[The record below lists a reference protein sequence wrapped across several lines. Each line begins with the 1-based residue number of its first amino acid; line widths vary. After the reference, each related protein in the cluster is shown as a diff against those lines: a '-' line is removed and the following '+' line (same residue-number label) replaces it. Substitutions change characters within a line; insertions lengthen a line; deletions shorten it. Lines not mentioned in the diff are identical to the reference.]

1 MILPFFILV
10 FSSFTLIP
18 TIIVLIYSAINWKKS
33 HHFFL
38 AGFFISIIFYYLPFL
53 LSNAKLLRYLPYILK
68 SGIIFYFM
76 IPGFLNLYLKSFLTR
91 SFYLRK
97 KHLIYLIGP
106 FIAFLDYL
114 VFHIQNNSRID
125 ELTQLIENNSMYIY
139 RLEGFIPFEIN
150 LLLRFLYI
158 LPFAFYI
165 IKLTIQQSE
174 KPFLTK
180 EDKKTFVFIKYLL
193 FALFYAYFNFF
204 AALILP
210 LLADKIDFSDT
221 LNSGMLILAG
231 AVILYISFSILL
243 SPELLFDVKERQK
256 KNTRIKAESFE
267 ESLSVITD
275 IEIKM
280 NEHKFYL
287 NENFSSQDVL
297 THFEL
302 PRNKL
307 DELLVQVKG
316 ITFAEWLNSFRIDYA
331 KSLLISN
338 KEFTIDALSAMS
350 GFSSRSAFYAAFKHF
365 TKTTPT
371 DFIRQWHSRAEKS

>member
-193 FALFYAYFNFF
+193 FALFYTYFNFF

>member
-18 TIIVLIYSAINWKKS
+18 AIIVLIYSAINWKKS

-106 FIAFLDYL
+106 LIAFLDYL

-221 LNSGMLILAG
+221 LNSGMIILAE

>member
-221 LNSGMLILAG
+221 LNSGMIILAG

>member
-221 LNSGMLILAG
+221 LNSGMIILAG

-267 ESLSVITD
+267 ESLSVITE

>member
-1 MILPFFILV
+1 
-10 FSSFTLIP
+10 
-18 TIIVLIYSAINWKKS
+18 
-33 HHFFL
+33 
-38 AGFFISIIFYYLPFL
+38 
-53 LSNAKLLRYLPYILK
+53 
-68 SGIIFYFM
+68 
-76 IPGFLNLYLKSFLTR
+76 
-91 SFYLRK
+91 
-97 KHLIYLIGP
+97 
-106 FIAFLDYL
+106 
-114 VFHIQNNSRID
+114 
-125 ELTQLIENNSMYIY
+125 
-139 RLEGFIPFEIN
+139 
-150 LLLRFLYI
+150 
-158 LPFAFYI
+158 
-165 IKLTIQQSE
+165 
-174 KPFLTK
+174 
-180 EDKKTFVFIKYLL
+180 
-193 FALFYAYFNFF
+193 
-204 AALILP
+204 
-210 LLADKIDFSDT
+210 
-221 LNSGMLILAG
+221 MLILAG

-243 SPELLFDVKERQK
+243 NPELLFDVKERQK

>member
-106 FIAFLDYL
+106 LIAFLDYL

-221 LNSGMLILAG
+221 LNSGMIILAG

-331 KSLLISN
+331 KSLLKSN

>member
-18 TIIVLIYSAINWKKS
+18 AIIVLIYSAINWKKS

-221 LNSGMLILAG
+221 LNSGMIILAG

>member
-125 ELTQLIENNSMYIY
+125 ELTQLIENDSMYIY

>member
-221 LNSGMLILAG
+221 LNSGMIILAG

-371 DFIRQWHSRAEKS
+371 DFIRQWQSREEKS

>member
-106 FIAFLDYL
+106 LIAFLDYL

-221 LNSGMLILAG
+221 LNSGMIILAG

>member
-371 DFIRQWHSRAEKS
+371 DFIRQWHSRAEKN

>member
-125 ELTQLIENNSMYIY
+125 ELTQLIENDSMYIY

-221 LNSGMLILAG
+221 LNSVMLILAG

-287 NENFSSQDVL
+287 NENFSSQDVH

>member
-106 FIAFLDYL
+106 LIAFLDYL

>member
-125 ELTQLIENNSMYIY
+125 ELTQLIENDSMYIY

-243 SPELLFDVKERQK
+243 NPELLFDVKERQK

>member
-221 LNSGMLILAG
+221 LNSGMIILAG

-256 KNTRIKAESFE
+256 KNSRIKAESFE

>member
-10 FSSFTLIP
+10 FSFFTLIP
-18 TIIVLIYSAINWKKS
+18 TIIVIIYSAINWKKP

-38 AGFFISIIFYYLPFL
+38 AGLFISIIFYYLPFL
-53 LSNAKLLRYLPYILK
+53 LSNAKLLRYLPYTFK

-125 ELTQLIENNSMYIY
+125 ELTQLIENNSMYFI

-193 FALFYAYFNFF
+193 FALLYAYYNFF

-221 LNSGMLILAG
+221 INSGMLILAG

>member
-1 MILPFFILV
+1 MILPFIILV
-10 FSSFTLIP
+10 FSSITLIP

-53 LSNAKLLRYLPYILK
+53 LANAKLLRYVPYIIK
-68 SGIIFYFM
+68 SGIIFYFL
-76 IPGFLNLYLKSFLTR
+76 IPGLLNLYLKSFLTK

-114 VFHIQNNSRID
+114 VFHLQNNFRID
-125 ELTQLIENNSMYIY
+125 ELTQLIENDSMYIY

-165 IKLTIQQSE
+165 IKLTIRQSG
-174 KPFLTK
+174 KPSLTK
-180 EDKKTFVFIKYLL
+180 EENKTFVFIKYLL

-210 LLADKIDFSDT
+210 LLADKIDFSDS
-221 LNSGMLILAG
+221 LNSGILILAG

-243 SPELLFDVKERQK
+243 SPELLYDVKERQK

-267 ESLSVITD
+267 ESMSHITD

-331 KSLLISN
+331 KSLLISK
-338 KEFTIDALSAMS
+338 KEFTIDALASMS

-365 TKTTPT
+365 TKKTPT
-371 DFIRQWHSRAEKS
+371 EFIRQWNSKSEKS